1 MTPNENQEIVK
12 KLIERA
18 HSGKHMEPEKIRN
31 WATYKVASEMQS
43 AISKFVKG
51 AQNGRKAMLKN
62 YLNSINNGMPNL
74 AFLLSYKEMRQIE
87 NFYIAEYNIL
97 FDMMKE
103 YRDYIGLNLSRMV
116 SALMGYDRE
125 DA

>member
-1 MTPNENQEIVK
+1 MEQNENKEIVE

-31 WATYKVASEMQS
+31 WATYRVASEMQS

-51 AQNGRKAMLKN
+51 AQNGRKEMFKKYLESVKN
-62 YLNSINNGMPNL
+62 GTPQLS
-74 AFLLSYKEMRQIE
+74 FLVGYKEMRHIE
-87 NFYIAEYNIL
+87 NFYTAEYNIL
-97 FDMMKE
+97 FDMMKD
-103 YRDYIGLNLSRMV
+103 YRDYVGLNPVRMV
-116 SALMGYDRE
+116 SALMGCDRE

>member
-1 MTPNENQEIVK
+1 MEQNEKQEIVE

-31 WATYKVASEMQS
+31 WPTYKVAGEMQS
-43 AISKFVKG
+43 AISKFIKG

-62 YLNSINNGMPNL
+62 YLDSVNNGMPNL
-74 AFLLSYKEMRQIE
+74 AFLLSYKEMKRIE
-87 NFYIAEYNIL
+87 DFYTEEYNIL

-103 YRDYIGLNLSRMV
+103 YRDYVGLNPVRMV

>member
-1 MTPNENQEIVK
+1 MEQNENQEIVE

-31 WATYKVASEMQS
+31 WPTYKVAGEMQT

-62 YLNSINNGMPNL
+62 YLNSIKNGMPNL
-74 AFLLSYKEMRQIE
+74 SFLVSYKEMRRIE
-87 NFYIAEYNIL
+87 DFYIGEYNIL

-103 YRDYIGLNLSRMV
+103 YRDYVGLNPVRMV

>member
-1 MTPNENQEIVK
+1 MTPNENQELVE

-31 WATYKVASEMQS
+31 WATYRVASEMQS

-51 AQNGRKAMLKN
+51 AQNGRKELFKKYLDSVKN
-62 YLNSINNGMPNL
+62 GTPNL
-74 AFLLSYKEMRQIE
+74 SFLVGYKEMRQIE
-87 NFYIAEYNIL
+87 NFYVAEYNIL
-97 FDMMKE
+97 FDMMKD
-103 YRDYIGLNLSRMV
+103 YRDYVGLNPVRMV
-116 SALMGYDRE
+116 SALMGCDRE

>member
-1 MTPNENQEIVK
+1 MEQNESQEIVK

-31 WATYKVASEMQS
+31 WPSYKVASEMQS

-62 YLNSINNGMPNL
+62 YLNSVNNGMPNL
-74 AFLLSYKEMRQIE
+74 AFLVSYKEMRQIE

-103 YRDYIGLNLSRMV
+103 YRDYIGLNPARMV

>member
-1 MTPNENQEIVK
+1 MEQNENKEIVE

-31 WATYKVASEMQS
+31 WATYRVASEMQS

-51 AQNGRKAMLKN
+51 AQNGRKEMFKKYLESVKN
-62 YLNSINNGMPNL
+62 GNPQLS
-74 AFLLSYKEMRQIE
+74 FLVGYKEMRHIE
-87 NFYIAEYNIL
+87 NFYTAEYNIL
-97 FDMMKE
+97 FDMMKD
-103 YRDYIGLNLSRMV
+103 YRDYVGLNPVRMV
-116 SALMGYDRE
+116 SALMGCDRE

>member
-1 MTPNENQEIVK
+1 MEQNENQEIVE

-18 HSGKHMEPEKIRN
+18 HSGKHMEPEKILN
-31 WATYKVASEMQS
+31 WPTYKVASEMQT

-62 YLNSINNGMPNL
+62 YLDSVNNGMPNL
-74 AFLLSYKEMRQIE
+74 AFLLSYKEMKRIE
-87 NFYIAEYNIL
+87 DFYIGEYNIL

-103 YRDYIGLNLSRMV
+103 YRDYVGLNPVRMV

>member
-1 MTPNENQEIVK
+1 MEQNENQEIVE

-31 WATYKVASEMQS
+31 WPSYKVASEMQS

-51 AQNGRKAMLKN
+51 AQNGRKEMFNKYLESVKN
-62 YLNSINNGMPNL
+62 GTPNL
-74 AFLLSYKEMRQIE
+74 SFLIGYKEMRQIE
-87 NFYIAEYNIL
+87 DFYIAEYNIL
-97 FDMMKE
+97 FDMMKD
-103 YRDYIGLNLSRMV
+103 YRDYVGLNPVKMV

>member
-1 MTPNENQEIVK
+1 MEQNEKQEIVE

-31 WATYKVASEMQS
+31 LPTYKVAGEMQS
-43 AISKFVKG
+43 AIAKFIKG

-62 YLNSINNGMPNL
+62 YRNSIKNGVPNL
-74 AFLLSYKEMRQIE
+74 SFLLNYKEMKRIE
-87 NFYIAEYNIL
+87 DFYTGEYNIL

-103 YRDYIGLNLSRMV
+103 YRDYIGLNPSRMV
-116 SALMGYDRE
+116 SALMGDDRE